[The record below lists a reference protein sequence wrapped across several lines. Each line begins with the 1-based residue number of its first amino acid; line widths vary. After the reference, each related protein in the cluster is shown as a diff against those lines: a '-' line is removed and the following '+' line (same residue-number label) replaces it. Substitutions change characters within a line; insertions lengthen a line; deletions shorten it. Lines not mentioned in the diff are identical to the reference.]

1 MDIKN
6 IDHGVELFRSS
17 TDAVLLDVR
26 NENEYAAGHI
36 PGSINIPLSQI
47 PMAEDT
53 LLDKDQ
59 PLFVYCLSGGR
70 SRRAVM
76 ALESMGYTKAVNLGG
91 ISAYTG
97 EKEY

>member
-6 IDHGVELFRSS
+6 IDHGVEIFRSCPN
-17 TDAVLLDVR
+17 AILLDVR
-26 NENEYAAGHI
+26 NENEYADGHI
-36 PGSINIPLSQI
+36 PGSINIPLGKI
-47 PMAEDT
+47 PLAEDT

-70 SRRAVM
+70 SGRAVR
-76 ALESMGYTKAVNLGG
+76 ALESMGYTKAVNIGG

-97 EKEY
+97 KKEV

>member
-6 IDHGVELFRSS
+6 IDQGVEAFKSC
-17 TDAVLLDVR
+17 TNAVLLDVR

-76 ALESMGYTKAVNLGG
+76 ALESMGYTKAVNIGG

-97 EKEY
+97 PKEI